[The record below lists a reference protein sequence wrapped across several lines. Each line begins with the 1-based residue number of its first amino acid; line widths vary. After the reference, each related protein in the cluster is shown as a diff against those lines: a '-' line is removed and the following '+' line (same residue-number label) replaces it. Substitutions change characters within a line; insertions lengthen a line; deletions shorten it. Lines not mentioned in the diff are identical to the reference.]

1 MKKAIIFAII
11 AILAISTV
19 ASAEKISDKQNDV
32 LYVEWDENLNSYKG
46 ISSSNKPNIDIK
58 EVSYEIKSDGNITLM
73 LKVYGNIEK
82 SDKIFYWIYLNTTDR
97 SYYLMFSNKTQI
109 CYSMKGGDVST
120 YLQGEVEQVDDT
132 IIAKFESIELGS
144 IIEFLA
150 YSAEYEKLDV
160 RNRWHGDWAPDKF
173 SPVYEEKQET
183 KEKKGL
189 PGFEL
194 ILILSAITI
203 ILWRKR

>member
-1 MKKAIIFAII
+1 MKKAIIFAIF

-19 ASAEKISDKQNDV
+19 VSAEKIIDKENDV
-32 LYVEWDENLNSYKG
+32 LYVEWDENLNSYKS

-58 EVSYEIKSDGNITLM
+58 EVSYEITSDGNIILK

-82 SDKIFYWIYLNTTDR
+82 SDKVFYWINLNTTER
-97 SYYLMFSNKTQI
+97 NYYVVFSNNTQI
-109 CYSMKGGDVST
+109 CYSMKGENIST
-120 YLQGEVEQVDDT
+120 YISGELTHYGDT
-132 IIAKFESIELGS
+132 IVATFKSAGLGEK
-144 IIEFLA
+144 IEFLA
-150 YSAEYEKLDV
+150 YSAEYERLDV
-160 RNRWHGDWAPDKF
+160 RNRWYGDWVPDKF

-194 ILILSAITI
+194 ILILLAITI